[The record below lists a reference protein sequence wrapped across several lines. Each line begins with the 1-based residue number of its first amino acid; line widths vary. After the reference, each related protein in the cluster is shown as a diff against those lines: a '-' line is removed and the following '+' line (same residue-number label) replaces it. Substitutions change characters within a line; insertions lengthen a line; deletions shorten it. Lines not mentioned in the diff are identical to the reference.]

1 MQPPLS
7 PPRRTRCL
15 RVRRAWTLLE
25 VRAVGG
31 GDNAVDVE
39 VRVRGE
45 VVHLDVFDICRRLHR
60 GLLVHLFV

>member
-1 MQPPLS
+1 M
-7 PPRRTRCL
+7 
-15 RVRRAWTLLE
+15 RRAWTLLE